1 MERGEDT
8 MELEEDMLCRSDAVG
23 FVLMQW
29 GGGEGQRCCS
39 GFGAKAMM
47 D

>member
-1 MERGEDT
+1 

-29 GGGEGQRCCS
+29 GGGGKGSAAALALGQRR
-39 GFGAKAMM
+39 
-47 D
+47 